1 MKIFKTTLAWD
12 GQVYGPGDPI
22 PVSLRDHNHAE
33 YKRLTELGYIGPAE
47 PVPEARQP
55 IRTRVPAEPA
65 PKTPKKGEQNA
76 G

>member
-22 PVSLRDHNHAE
+22 PVSLRDHNHSE

-47 PVPEARQP
+47 PVPEARHP
-55 IRTRVPAEPA
+55 ISTRVPA
-65 PKTPKKGEQNA
+65 KTPKKKGEQNA

>member
-1 MKIFKTTLAWD
+1 MIFKTTLAWD

-22 PVSLRDHNHAE
+22 PVSLRDHNHSE

-47 PVPEARQP
+47 PAPAPEARQP
-55 IRTRVPAEPA
+55 IR
-65 PKTPKKGEQNA
+65 PKTPKKKGEQNA

>member
-1 MKIFKTTLAWD
+1 MIFKTSLAWD
-12 GQVYGPGDPI
+12 GQVYAPGDPI

-47 PVPEARQP
+47 QKTPGLK
-55 IRTRVPAEPA
+55 RVVGTSE
-65 PKTPKKGEQNA
+65 TPKKGKQND

>member
-1 MKIFKTTLAWD
+1 MMIFKTTLAWD

-22 PVSLRDHNHAE
+22 PVSLRDHNHSE

-47 PVPEARQP
+47 PAPEARQP
-55 IRTRVPAEPA
+55 IRTRVPA
-65 PKTPKKGEQNA
+65 KTPKKGEQNA

>member
-1 MKIFKTTLAWD
+1 MIVFKTSLAWD
-12 GQVYGPGDPI
+12 GQVYAPGEPI

-47 PVPEARQP
+47 QKTPE
-55 IRTRVPAEPA
+55 RVPV
-65 PKTPKKGEQNA
+65 KTPKKKGEQNA